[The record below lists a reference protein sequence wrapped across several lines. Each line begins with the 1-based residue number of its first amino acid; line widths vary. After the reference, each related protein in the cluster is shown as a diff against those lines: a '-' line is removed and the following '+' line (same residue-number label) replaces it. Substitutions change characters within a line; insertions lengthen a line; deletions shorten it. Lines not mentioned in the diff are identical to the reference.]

1 MPSELFSGGI
11 LLSDDLK
18 PVPKRKNMESV
29 RYNINN
35 TPEIQNDNAPVMTT
49 GQWVLTMIVFM
60 IPLVNIIMLFVWA
73 FGRGNPNRAN
83 FCKALLLIYLIG
95 SLIGL
100 IFILLIGGSAS
111 GTHY

>member
-1 MPSELFSGGI
+1 MKE
-11 LLSDDLK
+11 
-18 PVPKRKNMESV
+18 MEPV
-29 RYNINN
+29 RYHISDM
-35 TPEIQNDNAPVMTT
+35 PETSKQTAPVMTT

-73 FGRGNPNRAN
+73 FVRGNPNRAN

-100 IFILLIGGSAS
+100 ISVLLIGRFAS

>member
-1 MPSELFSGGI
+1 
-11 LLSDDLK
+11 
-18 PVPKRKNMESV
+18 MESV

-83 FCKALLLIYLIG
+83 FCKALFLFTLLVHL
-95 SLIGL
+95 SV
-100 IFILLIGGSAS
+100 
-111 GTHY
+111 

>member
-1 MPSELFSGGI
+1 
-11 LLSDDLK
+11 
-18 PVPKRKNMESV
+18 MESV

-83 FCKALLLIYLIG
+83 FCKALLLICLIG

>member
-83 FCKALLLIYLIG
+83 FCKALFLFTLLVHL
-95 SLIGL
+95 SV
-100 IFILLIGGSAS
+100 
-111 GTHY
+111 